1 MFERIG
7 KYFEKIGKCFEKIG
21 KYFEKIG
28 KLFQKGLMIRPY
40 GALDE
45 ALVWSTGAYILEIF
59 QTHISGEGNQRYV
72 ENHAPL

>member
-7 KYFEKIGKCFEKIG
+7 KYFEKIGKYFEKIG

-28 KLFQKGLMIRPY
+28 KWFQKGLMIRPY

-45 ALVWSTGAYILEIF
+45 ALGVLKKSD
-59 QTHISGEGNQRYV
+59 HK
-72 ENHAPL
+72 HAKAKIINPSQKPPA

>member
-7 KYFEKIGKCFEKIG
+7 KYFEKIGKYFEKIG

-28 KLFQKGLMIRPY
+28 KWFQKGLMIRPY

-45 ALVWSTGAYILEIF
+45 ALDLSPRGKSQLTDWPT
-59 QTHISGEGNQRYV
+59 
-72 ENHAPL
+72 